1 MTKKEYLYKN
11 KEDIFNKRLSG
22 MLIKDLAALYN
33 VNRCT
38 MGNFLS
44 ENNIQLYKPFGKE
57 DVPSLI
63 QDYNDGLSLCKTAL
77 KYHISP
83 YKVTEILNQNNIR
96 IRTQSERSRKYSI
109 NEQYFDIIDTP
120 NKAYILGLLY
130 ADGTRDRD
138 SNNISISL
146 QERDKKIL
154 DQINQ
159 EIGSNRPLWYVD
171 NSKKKDAKRM
181 NQWRLSFCNERMA
194 RSLFEYGL
202 VPCKEFKTTFPNQI
216 NEKLWRH
223 FIRGYMDG
231 DGCVLNGECKW
242 TVTGNKPLLLFIKDY
257 LQEKL
262 NIYVQDFVHH
272 NGRSHIIRVSGGRQ
286 VKKLLDFLYE
296 DAEMFIE
303 RKYKIYLQKYKQP

>member
-44 ENNIQLYKPFGKE
+44 ENNIQLYKPFGEE
-57 DVPSLI
+57 DVSDLI
-63 QDYNDGLSLCKTAL
+63 QDYNDGFSLCKTAR

-83 YKVTEILNQNNIR
+83 YKVAEGL
-96 IRTQSERSRKYSI
+96 K
-109 NEQYFDIIDTP
+109 EQYFDVIDTP

-130 ADGTRDRD
+130 ADGTRDKG
-138 SNNISISL
+138 SNNVAISL

-154 DQINQ
+154 EQINQ
-159 EIGSNRPLWYVD
+159 EIGSNRPLRYID
-171 NSKKKDAKRM
+171 NTKKKDAKRV
-181 NQWRLSFCNERMA
+181 NQWRLDFCNERMA
-194 RSLFEYGL
+194 KSLFEYGL
-202 VPCKEFKTTFPNQI
+202 VPCKEFKTTFPKQI
-216 NEKLWRH
+216 DEKLWRH

-231 DGCVLNGECKW
+231 DGCILKGECKW
-242 TVTGNKPLLLFIKDY
+242 TVTGNRPLLLFIKDY
-257 LQEKL
+257 LQQKL

-286 VKKLLDFLYE
+286 VKKLLNFLYE